1 MRILK
6 FVAPAAVLALSF
18 GLLLSPNKSF
28 GKAEY
33 AKKEKKGCTFCH
45 VKAGSKDLND
55 AGKYYKAH
63 DHSMEGYVAKP

>member
-1 MRILK
+1 MKTARFL
-6 FVAPAAVLALSF
+6 FPALVLTA
-18 GLLLSPNKSF
+18 GLLVNTSASF

-55 AGKYYKAH
+55 AGNYYKAH
-63 DHSMEGYVAKP
+63 NNSLDGYKK